1 MNTLIRWQVLVLV
14 ALARAVEIARRAL
27 ADVRRP
33 AARPGQGMAE
43 YAIIASVVVTI
54 VIVGLTLLANGISDF
69 FAAIAAW
76 FRDRQPT

>member
-1 MNTLIRWQVLVLV
+1 MNTLIRWQVLALL
-14 ALARAVEIARRAL
+14 ALARVAESAQRPL

-54 VIVGLTLLANGISDF
+54 VIVGLTVLANGLSDF
-69 FAAIAAW
+69 FTAIAAW
-76 FRDRQPT
+76 FANHRPT